1 MPQLKWKASSKPPRA
16 DKATLEERVACSVSN
31 VLNDVSMISQFLND
45 FARCGKMFQLAVCQ
59 KWIKM
64 VKTSLGHPL
73 VKTISWCHHQAASQV
88 DAGTLGLDAS
98 PRISTYLDPFSG
110 RKSLNEGPSHGG
122 AARERSAPYHSRNDS
137 DGCDGCDDSDGRD
150 SRVMMCNVSFSHFK
164 KGDTRRRPRVFH
176 VPQLFLPHSNGF
188 SFVLVCSIQMSHGR

>member
-1 MPQLKWKASSKPPRA
+1 MWQ
-16 DKATLEERVACSVSN
+16 
-31 VLNDVSMISQFLND
+31 DVS
-45 FARCGKMFQLAVCQ
+45 ARSLSK
-59 KWIKM
+59 I
-64 VKTSLGHPL
+64 VKTSLGYPL

-98 PRISTYLDPFSG
+98 RHLHVSPRISTYLDPFSW

-122 AARERSAPYHSRNDS
+122 AARERSTPYHSRDDCDCC
-137 DGCDGCDDSDGRD
+137 DGCDGRD
-150 SRVMMCNVSFSHFK
+150 SCVMFHFLTSSKVTRDEDQEFSI
-164 KGDTRRRPRVFH
+164 VFH